1 MLRKDFLAVALSLTT
16 TLVLAGCGKPAG
28 EAGKAEHDATTTA
41 HDDHEH
47 GHAEEG
53 PHHGHL
59 IELGNEEFH
68 GEIVHDDA
76 AGKVTI
82 YLLDGAAKASAAA
95 DGDQVL
101 VSLVIQGQPKQFV
114 LKAVDAGKRDQFES
128 SEKELVEA
136 LDHDQE
142 AKGRLNVTIG
152 NKPYVGMIEHE
163 KHADHDHKHK

>member
-1 MLRKDFLAVALSLTT
+1 MLQKDCLAIALTLTT
-16 TLVLAGCGKPAG
+16 TLILAGCGKPAG
-28 EAGKAEHDATTTA
+28 DASKAGKESSATA

-59 IELGNEEFH
+59 VELGNEEFH

-82 YLLDGAAKASAAA
+82 YLLDKAAKAPAAA
-95 DGDQVL
+95 DSDQVM
-101 VSLVIQGQPKQFV
+101 VSLVIEGQPKQFV
-114 LKAVDAGKRDQFES
+114 VKAVDAGKRDQFES

-136 LDHDQE
+136 LDHDKE
-142 AKGRLNVTIG
+142 ARGRLNVTIG
-152 NKPYVGMIEHE
+152 SKPYVGTIAHE
-163 KHADHDHKHK
+163 KHGDHDHKNK